1 MLIEILY
8 VPGCPNHEPSLGRI
22 REALQSQSVAVPIH
36 EIEVTDEAMVRVLHF
51 PGSPTIRVNGK
62 DVEPSGGSSIGLSCR
77 LYSNGSGVPSQVTLE
92 QAISNAKEEE
102 KT

>member
-51 PGSPTIRVNGK
+51 PGSPTIRVNGRMWNRPAALPL
-62 DVEPSGGSSIGLSCR
+62 VCR
-77 LYSNGSGVPSQVTLE
+77 VVCTRMEAAYRLR
-92 QAISNAKEEE
+92 
-102 KT
+102 